1 MLVGTCR
8 SRMKKK
14 WIKNQSNTGIK
25 KKLPYHSRD
34 VEEWSEIFRESIM
47 QLTVRNE
54 REWEMKCWLLGNP
67 HERWDE
73 MRWDE
78 MKWNERAWKE
88 GWAWKVH
95 SNRIGLND

>member
-1 MLVGTCR
+1 MN
-8 SRMKKK
+8 KKS
-14 WIKNQSNTGIK
+14 IKYRNK

-34 VEEWSEIFRESIM
+34 VEEWSEISRESIM
-47 QLTVRNE
+47 RLTVWNE

-78 MKWNERAWKE
+78 MKEHERRVGLEKYTL
-88 GWAWKVH
+88 
-95 SNRIGLND
+95 IGLG